1 MSFETKLEK
10 YARLIV
16 QSGLNVQEKQTVVI
30 SASIESYQLVRE
42 VTKQAYLVGAKE
54 VVVHYSD
61 EEVTRMKYENMEVE
75 DFNHVPTWF
84 SSFRNDYAL
93 MNACFL
99 YVDDEDPEMLAG
111 IEPKKISNWQ
121 RAVKKACKTYFDLS
135 DNMTN
140 AWCIVGGAT
149 QKWANKVYPDMSN
162 QEALDSLWNAIFKAA
177 KIDDEHDPVELWNQ
191 HRRSF
196 EKRVNYLNS
205 LNLKKLYY
213 KNSKGTEITIGLNDD
228 YLFAGGGSYLKN
240 GVYNFPNIPTEEIFT
255 SPNKDD
261 VEGIVFSSL
270 PLSYGGN
277 IVDEFYLRFKDGQV
291 IDFGAK
297 EGYEVLKG
305 IIDSDE
311 GSKHLGEVALIPYH
325 SPINE
330 LKTLF
335 YNTLYD
341 ENASCH
347 MALGI
352 GFSECIKGG
361 IDMDKKELFEK
372 GVNDSL
378 VHVKLMKQET
388 EKVLKRLGL
397 DLDPGT
403 PVSELS
409 VGLCQM
415 VEIAKAVSK
424 NASILVFDE
433 PSAALS
439 DSETEFLFKMIR
451 QLKEEGVSMVY
462 ISHRMNEILEICD
475 RVTVI
480 RDGKKVITEKVENLT
495 MEEIVAQM
503 MGNEAKETKF
513 EYVPR
518 EYDRNAED
526 LLTVK
531 HLKIN
536 DKIDD
541 INFSIKPG
549 QILGLAGLMGAG
561 RTEIMETLF
570 GLRKAVSGSIE
581 LEGKKVEIKNPSDA
595 VACGFALVPE
605 DRRKEGLVLSHTI
618 KENAILPISAQLV
631 KNGIFNDDK
640 AAHDI
645 VEKNIQDLGVVADNM
660 NQEIRLLSGGN
671 QQKIVIAKWLNSNP
685 KIFMFD
691 EPTAGVDIVAKGE
704 IISIIREFADKGGAV
719 IFASSELAEMMA
731 ICDDIITIFDGKI
744 TGRIGRKELMKEEEL
759 QHAIQRK

>member
-99 YVDDEDPEMLAG
+99 YVDDENPEMLAG

-177 KIDDEHDPVELWNQ
+177 KIDDEHDPVELWSQ

-196 EKRVNYLNS
+196 EKRVNYLNG

-305 IIDSDE
+305 IIDNEEFVNRFVFDGGQARKTLSSGNEEAEKAIVYLYQINKFDD
-311 GSKHLGEVALIPYH
+311 L
-325 SPINE
+325 INE
-330 LKTLF
+330 VDKLVKIKQ
-335 YNTLYD
+335 
-341 ENASCH
+341 EH
-347 MALGI
+347 GI
-352 GFSECIKGG
+352 GKNTSRS
-361 IDMDKKELFEK
+361 M
-372 GVNDSL
+372 
-378 VHVKLMKQET
+378 
-388 EKVLKRLGL
+388 KVLLGKYQTRENTVL
-397 DLDPGT
+397 DLKQR
-403 PVSELS
+403 LN
-409 VGLCQM
+409 
-415 VEIAKAVSK
+415 KAS
-424 NASILVFDE
+424 N
-433 PSAALS
+433 
-439 DSETEFLFKMIR
+439 
-451 QLKEEGVSMVY
+451 QLRIK
-462 ISHRMNEILEICD
+462 
-475 RVTVI
+475 
-480 RDGKKVITEKVENLT
+480 
-495 MEEIVAQM
+495 
-503 MGNEAKETKF
+503 EAK
-513 EYVPR
+513 
-518 EYDRNAED
+518 
-526 LLTVK
+526 
-531 HLKIN
+531 
-536 DKIDD
+536 
-541 INFSIKPG
+541 
-549 QILGLAGLMGAG
+549 
-561 RTEIMETLF
+561 
-570 GLRKAVSGSIE
+570 
-581 LEGKKVEIKNPSDA
+581 KK
-595 VACGFALVPE
+595 
-605 DRRKEGLVLSHTI
+605 
-618 KENAILPISAQLV
+618 
-631 KNGIFNDDK
+631 
-640 AAHDI
+640 
-645 VEKNIQDLGVVADNM
+645 NM
-660 NQEIRLLSGGN
+660 
-671 QQKIVIAKWLNSNP
+671 K
-685 KIFMFD
+685 
-691 EPTAGVDIVAKGE
+691 
-704 IISIIREFADKGGAV
+704 
-719 IFASSELAEMMA
+719 
-731 ICDDIITIFDGKI
+731 
-744 TGRIGRKELMKEEEL
+744 
-759 QHAIQRK
+759 

>member
-196 EKRVNYLNS
+196 EKRVNYLNG

-378 VHVKLMKQET
+378 VHVDFMMGTEDLMID
-388 EKVLKRLGL
+388 G
-397 DLDPGT
+397 
-403 PVSELS
+403 
-409 VGLCQM
+409 
-415 VEIAKAVSK
+415 
-424 NASILVFDE
+424 ILEDGSHVKIFE
-433 PSAALS
+433 NGN
-439 DSETEFLFKMIR
+439 FLF
-451 QLKEEGVSMVY
+451 
-462 ISHRMNEILEICD
+462 
-475 RVTVI
+475 
-480 RDGKKVITEKVENLT
+480 
-495 MEEIVAQM
+495 
-503 MGNEAKETKF
+503 
-513 EYVPR
+513 
-518 EYDRNAED
+518 
-526 LLTVK
+526 
-531 HLKIN
+531 
-536 DKIDD
+536 
-541 INFSIKPG
+541 
-549 QILGLAGLMGAG
+549 
-561 RTEIMETLF
+561 
-570 GLRKAVSGSIE
+570 
-581 LEGKKVEIKNPSDA
+581 
-595 VACGFALVPE
+595 
-605 DRRKEGLVLSHTI
+605 
-618 KENAILPISAQLV
+618 
-631 KNGIFNDDK
+631 
-640 AAHDI
+640 
-645 VEKNIQDLGVVADNM
+645 
-660 NQEIRLLSGGN
+660 
-671 QQKIVIAKWLNSNP
+671 
-685 KIFMFD
+685 
-691 EPTAGVDIVAKGE
+691 
-704 IISIIREFADKGGAV
+704 
-719 IFASSELAEMMA
+719 
-731 ICDDIITIFDGKI
+731 
-744 TGRIGRKELMKEEEL
+744 
-759 QHAIQRK
+759 

>member
-30 SASIESYQLVRE
+30 SASIESYQLVRA

-177 KIDDEHDPVELWNQ
+177 KIDDEHNPVELWNQ

-311 GSKHLGEVALIPYH
+311 GSKRLGEVALIPYH

-335 YNTLYD
+335 YNTLYR
-341 ENASCH
+341 
-347 MALGI
+347 G
-352 GFSECIKGG
+352 
-361 IDMDKKELFEK
+361 
-372 GVNDSL
+372 
-378 VHVKLMKQET
+378 
-388 EKVLKRLGL
+388 
-397 DLDPGT
+397 
-403 PVSELS
+403 
-409 VGLCQM
+409 
-415 VEIAKAVSK
+415 
-424 NASILVFDE
+424 
-433 PSAALS
+433 
-439 DSETEFLFKMIR
+439 
-451 QLKEEGVSMVY
+451 
-462 ISHRMNEILEICD
+462 
-475 RVTVI
+475 
-480 RDGKKVITEKVENLT
+480 
-495 MEEIVAQM
+495 VAQ
-503 MGNEAKETKF
+503 
-513 EYVPR
+513 
-518 EYDRNAED
+518 
-526 LLTVK
+526 
-531 HLKIN
+531 
-536 DKIDD
+536 
-541 INFSIKPG
+541 
-549 QILGLAGLMGAG
+549 LG
-561 RTEIMETLF
+561 
-570 GLRKAVSGSIE
+570 
-581 LEGKKVEIKNPSDA
+581 
-595 VACGFALVPE
+595 
-605 DRRKEGLVLSHTI
+605 
-618 KENAILPISAQLV
+618 
-631 KNGIFNDDK
+631 
-640 AAHDI
+640 
-645 VEKNIQDLGVVADNM
+645 
-660 NQEIRLLSGGN
+660 
-671 QQKIVIAKWLNSNP
+671 
-685 KIFMFD
+685 
-691 EPTAGVDIVAKGE
+691 
-704 IISIIREFADKGGAV
+704 
-719 IFASSELAEMMA
+719 
-731 ICDDIITIFDGKI
+731 
-744 TGRIGRKELMKEEEL
+744 
-759 QHAIQRK
+759 

>member
-30 SASIESYQLVRE
+30 SESIESYQLVRE
-42 VTKQAYLVGAKE
+42 VTKQSYLVGAKE

-177 KIDDEHDPVELWNQ
+177 KIDDEHDPVELWSQ

-196 EKRVNYLNS
+196 EKRVNYLNG

-378 VHVKLMKQET
+378 VHVDFMMGTEDLMID
-388 EKVLKRLGL
+388 G
-397 DLDPGT
+397 
-403 PVSELS
+403 
-409 VGLCQM
+409 
-415 VEIAKAVSK
+415 
-424 NASILVFDE
+424 
-433 PSAALS
+433 
-439 DSETEFLFKMIR
+439 
-451 QLKEEGVSMVY
+451 
-462 ISHRMNEILEICD
+462 ILE
-475 RVTVI
+475 
-480 RDGKKVITEKVENLT
+480 DG
-495 MEEIVAQM
+495 
-503 MGNEAKETKF
+503 
-513 EYVPR
+513 
-518 EYDRNAED
+518 
-526 LLTVK
+526 
-531 HLKIN
+531 
-536 DKIDD
+536 
-541 INFSIKPG
+541 
-549 QILGLAGLMGAG
+549 
-561 RTEIMETLF
+561 
-570 GLRKAVSGSIE
+570 
-581 LEGKKVEIKNPSDA
+581 
-595 VACGFALVPE
+595 
-605 DRRKEGLVLSHTI
+605 SH
-618 KENAILPISAQLV
+618 V
-631 KNGIFNDDK
+631 
-640 AAHDI
+640 
-645 VEKNIQDLGVVADNM
+645 
-660 NQEIRLLSGGN
+660 
-671 QQKIVIAKWLNSNP
+671 
-685 KIFMFD
+685 KIFENGNF
-691 EPTAGVDIVAKGE
+691 V
-704 IISIIREFADKGGAV
+704 F
-719 IFASSELAEMMA
+719 
-731 ICDDIITIFDGKI
+731 
-744 TGRIGRKELMKEEEL
+744 
-759 QHAIQRK
+759 

>member
-1 MSFETKLEK
+1 MSYETKLEK

-30 SASIESYQLVRE
+30 SASIESYQLVRA

-213 KNSKGTEITIGLNDD
+213 KNSKGT
-228 YLFAGGGSYLKN
+228 
-240 GVYNFPNIPTEEIFT
+240 
-255 SPNKDD
+255 NKDD

-311 GSKHLGEVALIPYH
+311 GSKRLGEVALIPYH

-372 GVNDSL
+372 GVNNSL
-378 VHVKLMKQET
+378 VHVDFMMGTEDLMID
-388 EKVLKRLGL
+388 G
-397 DLDPGT
+397 
-403 PVSELS
+403 
-409 VGLCQM
+409 
-415 VEIAKAVSK
+415 
-424 NASILVFDE
+424 
-433 PSAALS
+433 
-439 DSETEFLFKMIR
+439 
-451 QLKEEGVSMVY
+451 
-462 ISHRMNEILEICD
+462 ILE
-475 RVTVI
+475 
-480 RDGKKVITEKVENLT
+480 DG
-495 MEEIVAQM
+495 
-503 MGNEAKETKF
+503 
-513 EYVPR
+513 
-518 EYDRNAED
+518 
-526 LLTVK
+526 
-531 HLKIN
+531 
-536 DKIDD
+536 
-541 INFSIKPG
+541 
-549 QILGLAGLMGAG
+549 
-561 RTEIMETLF
+561 
-570 GLRKAVSGSIE
+570 
-581 LEGKKVEIKNPSDA
+581 
-595 VACGFALVPE
+595 
-605 DRRKEGLVLSHTI
+605 SH
-618 KENAILPISAQLV
+618 V
-631 KNGIFNDDK
+631 
-640 AAHDI
+640 
-645 VEKNIQDLGVVADNM
+645 
-660 NQEIRLLSGGN
+660 
-671 QQKIVIAKWLNSNP
+671 
-685 KIFMFD
+685 KIFENGNF
-691 EPTAGVDIVAKGE
+691 V
-704 IISIIREFADKGGAV
+704 F
-719 IFASSELAEMMA
+719 
-731 ICDDIITIFDGKI
+731 
-744 TGRIGRKELMKEEEL
+744 
-759 QHAIQRK
+759 